1 MSGGAP
7 EELRTELAARV
18 QNDLFDVSDK
28 FTSKGEAFVQAMV
41 QKILFN
47 RTARLRKGR
56 PTAER
61 LQSP

>member
-47 RTARLRKGR
+47 RTTRLREGGR
-56 PTAER
+56 RRNGP
-61 LQSP
+61 QGP